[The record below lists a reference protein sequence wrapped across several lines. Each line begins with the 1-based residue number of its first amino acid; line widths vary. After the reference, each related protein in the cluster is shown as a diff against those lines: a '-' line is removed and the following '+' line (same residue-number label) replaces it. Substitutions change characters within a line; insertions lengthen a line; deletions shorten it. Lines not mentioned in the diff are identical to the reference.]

1 MFCNDDNTTKGG
13 EFIPTAFNWETLDG
27 QKEKAKK
34 LANITKEKN
43 SKKQKKEDKAR
54 KNQKIKN
61 K

>member
-34 LANITKEKN
+34 LANITKEKD
-43 SKKQKKEDKAR
+43 SKKAKKGDKTR
-54 KNQKIKN
+54 KD
-61 K
+61 